1 VDGLADGRLL
11 LMMIGCGAQHGE
23 QQNAC
28 RPAGQSTA
36 SRTPVHVDGRLTVP
50 QRRPS
55 GGCPL
60 TSGTGRWLIGP
71 REPYRARGA
80 SAPAA
85 GRPGQKVTPGQQAD
99 GVHRLL
105 PVPGGEPA

>member
-36 SRTPVHVDGRLTVP
+36 SRTPVHVDGRL
-50 QRRPS
+50 
-55 GGCPL
+55 
-60 TSGTGRWLIGP
+60 
-71 REPYRARGA
+71 
-80 SAPAA
+80 
-85 GRPGQKVTPGQQAD
+85 
-99 GVHRLL
+99 
-105 PVPGGEPA
+105 